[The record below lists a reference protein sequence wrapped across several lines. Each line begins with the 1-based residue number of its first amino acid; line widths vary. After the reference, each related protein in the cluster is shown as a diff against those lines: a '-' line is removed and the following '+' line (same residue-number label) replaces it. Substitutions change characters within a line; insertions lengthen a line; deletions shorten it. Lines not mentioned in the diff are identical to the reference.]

1 MDDYSNLEGDTLQ
14 SWVMSKVDEWE
25 NHYCSNYEERH
36 KEYYRLWRGEWAKSD
51 KENQSERSRIISP
64 ALQQAVE
71 SSVAEI
77 EEATFGRGNFFD
89 IRDDIQVPEVAPQNE
104 QEAMMM
110 QMAQAQAAQEKAK
123 IKYLRDKLTEDF
135 KKSQTRKNVG
145 EVLINSAV
153 YGTGIAEIIVENVTE
168 LIPTVRVTD
177 VGAQQGTEER
187 ERVLVKIN
195 PVQPQNFRI
204 DPTATSVDESLGV
217 AIDEYVSPHQV
228 KILQE
233 QGVYIDTEVGT
244 TPYGDS
250 RLDADH
256 TLDEQPQ
263 DKVRLT
269 KYYGLC
275 PRHLL
280 ESFKNDDETL
290 DEIDAA
296 IAEMLDDAPEMVAE
310 PSSDGPFYVESMIVI
325 ANGTTVLKADENPFY
340 LKDRPVI
347 AFPWDVIPDRFWGR
361 GVCEKGY
368 HSQKALDTEIR
379 ARIDALAL
387 TNAPMMAM
395 DATRMPRSLR
405 GADGGIQ
412 IRPGRTILT
421 NGNPSDVL
429 QPFNFGAV
437 SDISFAQ
444 ADALQKMLQTA
455 TGAIDSAGIPGSING
470 EATAA
475 GISMN
480 LGAII
485 KRHKRTLVNFQDSFL
500 IPMVKMS
507 AVRYMQLDPE
517 SYPVA
522 DYTFEVTSSL
532 GIIAREYEVTQLVQL
547 LQTMG
552 TDTPM
557 YPLLVEAIIEN
568 MNLANREELKQL
580 LQQASQPDPQQAQI
594 AQAQAQAQIEYQAAQ
609 TAAFTANARESE
621 SRARR
626 NEAEVRAMVPK
637 LENDR
642 INVLTKAAQADGD
655 LTRED
660 KRLIE
665 SAKLAIKERSVN
677 SDITERL
684 RSAQREQT
692 ALRENQISQLQQAG

>member
-1 MDDYSNLEGDTLQ
+1 MEDYGDYHADTLEG
-14 SWVMSKVDEWE
+14 WVIGKVDEWE
-25 NHYCSNYEERH
+25 DHYRSNYENRH
-36 KEYYRLWRGEWAKSD
+36 KEYYRLWRGEWAQGD
-51 KENQSERSRIISP
+51 KENNSERSRIISP

-89 IRDDIQVPEVAPQNE
+89 IRDDIKVPEVAPQNE

-123 IKYLRDKLTEDF
+123 IKYLRDKLNEDF

-153 YGTGIAEIIVENVTE
+153 YGTGIAELVVENVTE
-168 LIPTVRVTD
+168 LIPTVRVTQI
-177 VGAQQGTEER
+177 GAEQGTEER
-187 ERVLVKIN
+187 QRVVVKLN

-204 DPTATSVDESLGV
+204 DPAATSVDDALGV
-217 AIDEYVSPHQV
+217 AIDEYVSPHQI
-228 KILQE
+228 KMLQE
-233 QGVYIDTEVGT
+233 QGVYLDTPVTANGN
-244 TPYGDS
+244 GDS
-250 RLDADH
+250 ILDADH
-256 TLDEQPQ
+256 TLTEQPR

-280 ESFKNDDETL
+280 ETFKNQDRVL
-290 DEIDAA
+290 DEIDEA
-296 IAEMLDDAPEMVAE
+296 VAE
-310 PSSDGPFYVESMIVI
+310 ILADTPEVLGEMGDDGPFYVETMIVI
-325 ANGTTVLKADENPFY
+325 ANGTTILKADENPFY

-347 AFPWDVIPDRFWGR
+347 AFPWDVIPGRFWGR

-421 NGNPSDVL
+421 NGNPSEVL

-444 ADALQKMLQTA
+444 ADSLQKMLQTA

-475 GISMN
+475 GISMG

-517 SYPVA
+517 TYPVA

-594 AQAQAQAQIEYQAAQ
+594 AQAQAQAQIEYQSAQ

-642 INVLTKAAQADGD
+642 INVLTKAAQADGN

-677 SDITERL
+677 SDITDRL
-684 RSAQREQT
+684 RNAQQAEQ
-692 ALRENQISQLQQAG
+692 ALREQQIAQLPIAS

>member
-1 MDDYSNLEGDTLQ
+1 MEDYGDYHADTLEG
-14 SWVMSKVDEWE
+14 WVIGKVDEWE
-25 NHYCSNYEERH
+25 DHYRSNYENRH
-36 KEYYRLWRGEWAKSD
+36 KEYYRLWRGEWAQED
-51 KENQSERSRIISP
+51 KENNSERSRIISP

-89 IRDDIQVPEVAPQNE
+89 IRDDIKVPEVAPQNE

-123 IKYLRDKLTEDF
+123 IKYLRDKLNEDF

-153 YGTGIAEIIVENVTE
+153 YGTGIAELVVENVTE
-168 LIPTVRVTD
+168 LIPTVRVTQI
-177 VGAQQGTEER
+177 GAEQGTEER
-187 ERVLVKIN
+187 QRVLVRLN

-204 DPTATSVDESLGV
+204 DPAATSVDDALGV
-217 AIDEYVSPHQV
+217 AIDEYVSPHQI
-228 KILQE
+228 KMLQE
-233 QGVYIDTEVGT
+233 QGVYLDTPVTANGN
-244 TPYGDS
+244 GDS
-250 RLDADH
+250 ILDADH
-256 TLDEQPQ
+256 TLTEQPR

-280 ESFKNDDETL
+280 ETFKNQDRVL
-290 DEIDAA
+290 DEIDEA
-296 IAEMLDDAPEMVAE
+296 VAE
-310 PSSDGPFYVESMIVI
+310 ILADTPEVLGEMGDDGPFYVETMIVI
-325 ANGTTVLKADENPFY
+325 ANGTTILKADENPFY

-347 AFPWDVIPDRFWGR
+347 AFPWDVIPGRFWGR

-421 NGNPSDVL
+421 NGNPAEVL

-444 ADALQKMLQTA
+444 ADSLQKMLQTA

-475 GISMN
+475 GISMG

-517 SYPVA
+517 TYPVA

-642 INVLTKAAQADGD
+642 INALTKAAQADGN

-677 SDITERL
+677 ADITDRL
-684 RSAQREQT
+684 RNAQQAQQLLREQ
-692 ALRENQISQLQQAG
+692 QIAQLPIAS

>member
-1 MDDYSNLEGDTLQ
+1 MEDYGDYHADTLEG
-14 SWVMSKVDEWE
+14 WVIGKVDEWE
-25 NHYCSNYEERH
+25 DHYRSNYENRH
-36 KEYYRLWRGEWAKSD
+36 KEYYRLWRGEWAQED
-51 KENQSERSRIISP
+51 KENNSERSRIISP

-89 IRDDIQVPEVAPQNE
+89 IRDDIKVPEVAPQNE

-110 QMAQAQAAQEKAK
+110 QMSQAQAAQEKAK
-123 IKYLRDKLTEDF
+123 IKYLRDKLNEDF

-153 YGTGIAEIIVENVTE
+153 YGTGIAELVVENVTE
-168 LIPTVRVTD
+168 LIPTVRVTEI
-177 VGAQQGTEER
+177 GAEQGTEER
-187 ERVLVKIN
+187 QRVVVKLN

-204 DPTATSVDESLGV
+204 DPAATSVDDALGV
-217 AIDEYVSPHQV
+217 AIDEYVSPHQI
-228 KILQE
+228 KMLQE
-233 QGVYIDTEVGT
+233 QGVYLDTPVTANGN
-244 TPYGDS
+244 GDS
-250 RLDADH
+250 ILDADH
-256 TLDEQPQ
+256 TLTEQPR

-280 ESFKNDDETL
+280 ETFKNQDRVL
-290 DEIDAA
+290 DEIDEA
-296 IAEMLDDAPEMVAE
+296 VAE
-310 PSSDGPFYVESMIVI
+310 ILADTPEVLGEMGDDGPFYVETMIVI
-325 ANGTTVLKADENPFY
+325 ANGTTILKADENPFY

-347 AFPWDVIPDRFWGR
+347 AFPWDVIPGRFWGR

-421 NGNPSDVL
+421 NGNPAEVL
-429 QPFNFGAV
+429 QPFDFGNV

-475 GISMN
+475 GISMG

-580 LQQASQPDPQQAQI
+580 LQQASQPDPQQAEI

-642 INVLTKAAQADGD
+642 INVLTKAAQADGN

-677 SDITERL
+677 SDITDRL
-684 RSAQREQT
+684 RNAQQTQQSLREQ
-692 ALRENQISQLQQAG
+692 QIAQLPVAS

>member
-1 MDDYSNLEGDTLQ
+1 MEDYGDYHADTLEG
-14 SWVMSKVDEWE
+14 WVIGKVDEWE
-25 NHYCSNYEERH
+25 DHYRSNYENRH
-36 KEYYRLWRGEWAKSD
+36 KEYYRLWRGEWAQED
-51 KENQSERSRIISP
+51 KENNSERSRIISP

-89 IRDDIQVPEVAPQNE
+89 IRDDIKVPEVAPQNE

-123 IKYLRDKLTEDF
+123 IKYLRDKLNEDF

-153 YGTGIAEIIVENVTE
+153 YGTGIAELVVENVTE
-168 LIPTVRVTD
+168 LIPTVRVTQI
-177 VGAQQGTEER
+177 GAEQGTEER
-187 ERVLVKIN
+187 QRVMVRLN

-204 DPTATSVDESLGV
+204 DPAATSVDDALGV
-217 AIDEYVSPHQV
+217 AIDEYVSPHQI
-228 KILQE
+228 KMLQE
-233 QGVYIDTEVGT
+233 QGVYLDTPVTANGN
-244 TPYGDS
+244 GDS
-250 RLDADH
+250 ILDADH
-256 TLDEQPQ
+256 TLTEQPR

-280 ESFKNDDETL
+280 ETFKNQDRVL
-290 DEIDAA
+290 DEIDEA
-296 IAEMLDDAPEMVAE
+296 VAE
-310 PSSDGPFYVESMIVI
+310 ILADTPEVLGEMGDDGPFYVETMIVI
-325 ANGTTVLKADENPFY
+325 ANGTTILKADENPFY

-347 AFPWDVIPDRFWGR
+347 AFPWDVIPGRFWGR

-421 NGNPSDVL
+421 NGNPAEVL

-444 ADALQKMLQTA
+444 ADSLQKMLQTA

-475 GISMN
+475 GISMG

-517 SYPVA
+517 TYPVA

-642 INVLTKAAQADGD
+642 INALTKAAQADGN

-677 SDITERL
+677 ADITDRL
-684 RSAQREQT
+684 RNAQQAQQLLREQ
-692 ALRENQISQLQQAG
+692 QIAQLPIAS

>member
-1 MDDYSNLEGDTLQ
+1 MEDYGDYHADTLEG
-14 SWVMSKVDEWE
+14 WVIGKVDEWE
-25 NHYCSNYEERH
+25 DHYRSNYENRH
-36 KEYYRLWRGEWAKSD
+36 KEYYRLWRGEWAQED
-51 KENQSERSRIISP
+51 KENNSERSRIISP

-89 IRDDIQVPEVAPQNE
+89 IRDDIKVPEVAPQDE

-123 IKYLRDKLTEDF
+123 IKYLRDKLNEDF

-153 YGTGIAEIIVENVTE
+153 YGTGIAELVVENVTE
-168 LIPTVRVTD
+168 LIPTVRVTEI
-177 VGAQQGTEER
+177 GAEQGTEER
-187 ERVLVKIN
+187 QRVLVKLN

-204 DPTATSVDESLGV
+204 DPAATSVDDALGV
-217 AIDEYVSPHQV
+217 AIDEYVSPHQI
-228 KILQE
+228 KMLQE
-233 QGVYIDTEVGT
+233 QGVYLDTPVTANGN
-244 TPYGDS
+244 GDS
-250 RLDADH
+250 ILDADH
-256 TLDEQPQ
+256 TLTEQPR

-280 ESFKNDDETL
+280 ETFKNQDRVL
-290 DEIDAA
+290 DEIDEA
-296 IAEMLDDAPEMVAE
+296 VAE
-310 PSSDGPFYVESMIVI
+310 ILADTPEVLGEMGDDGPFYVETMIVI
-325 ANGTTVLKADENPFY
+325 ANGTTILKADENPFY

-347 AFPWDVIPDRFWGR
+347 AFPWDVIPGRFWGR

-421 NGNPSDVL
+421 NGNPSEVL

-444 ADALQKMLQTA
+444 ADSLQKMLQTA

-475 GISMN
+475 GISMG

-517 SYPVA
+517 TYPVA

-580 LQQASQPDPQQAQI
+580 LQQASQPDPQQAEI
-594 AQAQAQAQIEYQAAQ
+594 AQAQAQAQIEYQSAQ

-642 INVLTKAAQADGD
+642 INVLTKAAQADGN

-677 SDITERL
+677 SDITDRL
-684 RSAQREQT
+684 RNAQQAQQSLREQ
-692 ALRENQISQLQQAG
+692 QIAQLPVAS

>member
-1 MDDYSNLEGDTLQ
+1 MEDYGDYHADTLEG
-14 SWVMSKVDEWE
+14 WVIGKVDEWE
-25 NHYCSNYEERH
+25 DHYRSNYENRH
-36 KEYYRLWRGEWAKSD
+36 KEYYRLWRGEWAQED
-51 KENQSERSRIISP
+51 KENNSERSRIISP

-89 IRDDIQVPEVAPQNE
+89 IRDDIKVPEVAPQNE
-104 QEAMMM
+104 QEAMMI

-123 IKYLRDKLTEDF
+123 IKYLRDKLNEDF

-153 YGTGIAEIIVENVTE
+153 YGTGIAELVVENVTE
-168 LIPTVRVTD
+168 LIPTVRVTEI
-177 VGAQQGTEER
+177 GAEQGTEER
-187 ERVLVKIN
+187 QRVLVKLN

-204 DPTATSVDESLGV
+204 DPAATSVDDALGV
-217 AIDEYVSPHQV
+217 AIDEYVSPHQI
-228 KILQE
+228 KMLQE
-233 QGVYIDTEVGT
+233 QGVYLDTPVTANGN
-244 TPYGDS
+244 GDS
-250 RLDADH
+250 ILDADH
-256 TLDEQPQ
+256 TLTEQPR

-280 ESFKNDDETL
+280 ETFKNQDRVL
-290 DEIDAA
+290 DEIDEA
-296 IAEMLDDAPEMVAE
+296 VAE
-310 PSSDGPFYVESMIVI
+310 ILADTPEVLGEMGDDGPFYVESMIVI
-325 ANGTTVLKADENPFY
+325 ANGTTILKADENPFY

-347 AFPWDVIPDRFWGR
+347 AFPWDVIPGRFWGR

-421 NGNPSDVL
+421 NGNPAEVL

-444 ADALQKMLQTA
+444 ADSLQKMLQTA

-475 GISMN
+475 GISMG

-517 SYPVA
+517 TYPVA

-642 INVLTKAAQADGD
+642 INALTKAAQADGN

-677 SDITERL
+677 ADITDRL
-684 RSAQREQT
+684 RNAQQAQQLLREQ
-692 ALRENQISQLQQAG
+692 QIAQLPIAS